1 MPQENEDEEG
11 CVLYLESMEEHVESL
26 EILRIVCMHEE
37 DRVLEVVAMEEHKVE
52 ILMPKHEIIKEDEDE
67 EGDMLKVNQGA
78 CKTTKNIMN
87 NMHA

>member
-1 MPQENEDEEG
+1 
-11 CVLYLESMEEHVESL
+11 
-26 EILRIVCMHEE
+26 MHEE